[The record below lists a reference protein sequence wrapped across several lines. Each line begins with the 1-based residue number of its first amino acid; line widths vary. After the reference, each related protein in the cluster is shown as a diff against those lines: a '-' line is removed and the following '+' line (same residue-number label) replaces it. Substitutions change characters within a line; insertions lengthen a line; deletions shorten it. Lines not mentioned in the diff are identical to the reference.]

1 MKLFEKPWLEI
12 LEIKVNDIVTESEGI
27 ADDVTDENGGEYG
40 ED

>member
-12 LEIKVNDIVTESEGI
+12 LVIRTSDIVTFSEPGTPDY
-27 ADDVTDENGGEYG
+27 AEGEGGEYG